1 MANSV
6 KHVRIFGK
14 VCETHPELLGERYG
28 SGVKPCVACQ
38 NSRTARYYLSHKEK
52 HQKDLAIYY
61 QAVTKKKRIEN
72 KEHFREISRRFHA
85 KHPERVK
92 EWCRKWRA
100 ENRSL
105 WFENG
110 KQAWIKRYA
119 MIGDQLIA
127 KTFAKEIK
135 AFYRGCPKGYH
146 VDHII
151 PLRGKTVNG
160 LHVPWNLQYL
170 PAEEN
175 AKKGNR
181 FEV

>member
-1 MANSV
+1 
-6 KHVRIFGK
+6 
-14 VCETHPELLGERYG
+14 
-28 SGVKPCVACQ
+28 
-38 NSRTARYYLSHKEK
+38 
-52 HQKDLAIYY
+52 
-61 QAVTKKKRIEN
+61 
-72 KEHFREISRRFHA
+72 
-85 KHPERVK
+85 
-92 EWCRKWRA
+92 
-100 ENRSL
+100 
-105 WFENG
+105 
-110 KQAWIKRYA
+110 